1 MTIED
6 TLAALAHSPAHPGL
20 EGIEAGVF
28 DRIDGDTRVRRQG
41 RGLLLAAVGVASVA
55 GVAGAAIPMQQ
66 RTQPAAL
73 APIALA
79 PSTLLGGG

>member
-1 MTIED
+1 MTIDD

-20 EGIEAGVF
+20 EGIEAAVF
-28 DRIDGDTRVRRQG
+28 DRIDGETRARQG

-55 GVAGAAIPMQQ
+55 GVASAAIPMQS
-66 RTQPAAL
+66 RAQPAGL
-73 APIALA
+73 VPIALA